1 MDVSILD
8 AIVVDEFVHL
18 SAVIG
23 IVAQCVEN
31 LGEANLR
38 EMIRYLFRA
47 DANTPQFD
55 DRADWHPR

>member
-8 AIVVDEFVHL
+8 AIVVDELVHL

-23 IVAQCVEN
+23 IIAQCVEN

-38 EMIRYLFRA
+38 ENDEER
-47 DANTPQFD
+47 
-55 DRADWHPR
+55 